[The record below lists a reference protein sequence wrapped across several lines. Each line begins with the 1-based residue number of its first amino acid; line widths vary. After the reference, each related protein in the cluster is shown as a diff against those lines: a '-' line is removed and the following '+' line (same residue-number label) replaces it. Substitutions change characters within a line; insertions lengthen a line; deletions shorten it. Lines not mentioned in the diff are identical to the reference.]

1 MDFKGLQRLSKAL
14 RGPKRLSKA
23 TKYSKCSV
31 LTTHRTHLYPKPLLK
46 LFASYLFTS
55 FYWAIFM
62 PSHHQKCACK
72 FLTENCQLS
81 NSTQAQE
88 ESSIKATT
96 FLALK
101 LSRVDISST
110 PGATSCK
117 MSPLKNA
124 QCCLETWS
132 CNILEFMVKINII
145 RQRILLKLLVFPFM
159 KLQHLWEMQGQVP
172 SDKWI
177 LSNIS

>member
-1 MDFKGLQRLSKAL
+1 MKGFEGLQKAPKGFQRLSKTQKGTQMFPKTFKDPKDSKRFWKVL
-14 RGPKRLSKA
+14 QWISKVYKGYQRRSEVLKGSKRLPN
-23 TKYSKCSV
+23 TLNCSI

-88 ESSIKATT
+88 SSREESNDVFSIKT
-96 FLALK
+96 LACWHLFDPWSYK
-101 LSRVDISST
+101 L
-110 PGATSCK
+110 
-117 MSPLKNA
+117 
-124 QCCLETWS
+124 
-132 CNILEFMVKINII
+132 
-145 RQRILLKLLVFPFM
+145 
-159 KLQHLWEMQGQVP
+159 
-172 SDKWI
+172 
-177 LSNIS
+177 

>member
-1 MDFKGLQRLSKAL
+1 
-14 RGPKRLSKA
+14 
-23 TKYSKCSV
+23 
-31 LTTHRTHLYPKPLLK
+31 
-46 LFASYLFTS
+46 
-55 FYWAIFM
+55 M

-124 QCCLETWS
+124 QCCCLETWS

-145 RQRILLKLLVFPFM
+145 TENTASNCWCSHSWSCNICEKCKVKSLVINGFSQIYHRQQKMNLWLVCAPPAPGADH
-159 KLQHLWEMQGQVP
+159 KKARQAPDV
-172 SDKWI
+172 
-177 LSNIS
+177 

>member
-1 MDFKGLQRLSKAL
+1 
-14 RGPKRLSKA
+14 
-23 TKYSKCSV
+23 
-31 LTTHRTHLYPKPLLK
+31 
-46 LFASYLFTS
+46 
-55 FYWAIFM
+55 M

-124 QCCLETWS
+124 QCYVAALKHEVATFWS
-132 CNILEFMVKINII
+132 SWSRSIL
-145 RQRILLKLLVFPFM
+145 
-159 KLQHLWEMQGQVP
+159 
-172 SDKWI
+172 
-177 LSNIS
+177 